1 MEWGG
6 ERLSVAMWG
15 TEASE
20 ATTGLIINNPMK
32 TSFTTR
38 ERNSLEF
45 CVVGLA
51 GVDIFSRDFHT
62 ETTEN
67 IS

>member
-6 ERLSVAMWG
+6 ERLSVATWG

-20 ATTGLIINNPMK
+20 ATTGLIINSAMK

-38 ERNSLEF
+38 QRNSPEF

-51 GVDIFSRDFHT
+51 GEDIFSRNFHT